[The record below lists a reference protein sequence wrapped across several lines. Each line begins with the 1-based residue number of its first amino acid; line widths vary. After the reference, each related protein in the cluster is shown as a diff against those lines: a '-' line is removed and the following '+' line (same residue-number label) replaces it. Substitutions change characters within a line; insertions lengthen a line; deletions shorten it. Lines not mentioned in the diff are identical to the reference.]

1 MVGLVA
7 NRRFLAYLTTA
18 ALADGGF
25 WIAYVAQGWLVLK
38 LTNSP
43 FWLGI
48 VAGSGQLPYPI
59 FALLGGS
66 LADRFDRRL
75 LIAGGSALIALF
87 SLGTAVLIAGERIS
101 IALLVLLAFA
111 TGTIVALEH
120 PVDRAWLYDLVHGEQ
135 LGRAIA
141 LSSLE
146 WSVARTLGPA
156 IGGVVI
162 AAFGVACG
170 YAASALAALPLAGL
184 ALFLARGPRNA
195 GGGRGVPESPSAR
208 AALDG
213 VIVPFSLL
221 VAAFTIGI
229 SPYVALLP
237 DIAKNSLHLD
247 AGGYGLLS
255 ACGGAGAMAG
265 AIALAW
271 FGELSSKGRIVPLAM
286 FAGSILLIAFTLAR
300 DVQTAALLVFSMGAV
315 DTFMY
320 ALANTYIQQ
329 CARDDGRGRA
339 NGIFSLAFLG
349 GIPIGNLAVGTLA
362 GRIGSQNALASA
374 AAAACAACVLFWIGA
389 PRAREAA

>member
-1 MVGLVA
+1 VVGLVA

-48 VAGSGQLPYPI
+48 VAASGQLPYPI

-75 LIAGGSALIALF
+75 LIAGGNVLIALV
-87 SLGTAVLIAGERIS
+87 SLVTAVLIAGGRIS
-101 IALLVLLAFA
+101 IMLLALLAFA

-120 PVDRAWLYDLVHGEQ
+120 PIDRAWLYDLVHGEQ

-156 IGGVVI
+156 IGGVAI

-170 YAASALAALPLAGL
+170 YAASALAVLPLAGFALVL
-184 ALFLARGPRNA
+184 AHDARNA
-195 GGGRGVPESPSAR
+195 GVERGFLESPRAR
-208 AALDG
+208 ATLDG
-213 VIVPFSLL
+213 VILPFSLL
-221 VAAFTIGI
+221 VAVFTIGI

-271 FGELSSKGRIVPLAM
+271 LGELHTKGRIVPLAM
-286 FAGSILLIAFTLAR
+286 FAGSLLLLSFTLTR
-300 DVQTAALLVFSMGAV
+300 DVRTAAVLVFSMGVV

-329 CARDDGRGRA
+329 CARDDERGRA

-349 GIPIGNLAVGTLA
+349 GIPIGNLVVGTLA
-362 GRIGSQNALASA
+362 GRIGSESALACA